1 MKMSMN
7 KNLVIALVVI
17 AVLVVGGY
25 VLWGKQSHPQNATLR
40 IGTFSK
46 AIDYAPLYIARN
58 KGWIED
64 VAKKYGMTVEYTE
77 FQSLPPINEAFATN
91 NIDFVF
97 AAEAPAIVGK
107 AAGIDTKILYP
118 SASITQEV
126 IVQKDSPIQSFKD
139 LKGKKIAVLAGTS
152 ANYLLV
158 KTLEKNGLTAN
169 DVQIIDMIPPD
180 AKVAFETKQVDAW
193 AIWPPFIEQELVAGY
208 GKTIK
213 ADGYT
218 QVVAIARGGFVKDQP
233 ELAKEIG
240 ATIKQAQQWIIQNG
254 KEAQSTVAQ
263 EIDLPLEVV
272 ELSWPK
278 VNFSYSIG
286 QAEIKDAQ
294 EKADFLQ
301 SIGLIKRKV
310 NVEQELFVK

>member
-1 MKMSMN
+1 MN
-7 KNLVIALVVI
+7 KNIIIAVIII
-17 AVLVVGGY
+17 AVLGIGGY
-25 VLWGKQSHPQNATLR
+25 LLWGNQASQTGTTLR

-58 KGWIED
+58 KGWIEE

-77 FQSLPPINEAFATN
+77 FQSLPPINEALATN

-97 AAEAPAIVGK
+97 AAEAPAIIGR
-107 AAGIDTKILYP
+107 AAGIDSKILYP

-126 IVQKDSPIQSFKD
+126 IVQKDSPIQGFKD

-152 ANYLLV
+152 AHYLLV
-158 KTLEKNGLTAN
+158 KTLERNGLSAD
-169 DVQIIDMIPPD
+169 DVQIIDMTPPN
-180 AKVAFETKQVDAW
+180 AKAAFETNQVDGW

-218 QVVAIARGGFVKDQP
+218 QVVAIARGGFIKEQP
-233 ELAKEIG
+233 ELVREVG
-240 ATIKQAQQWIIQNG
+240 ATIKQGQDWIVQNE
-254 KEAQSTVAQ
+254 KEAQNIIAK

-278 VNFSYSIG
+278 ENFNFSLG
-286 QAEIKDAQ
+286 PVEIKDAQ